1 MWFASSPP
9 GWTVLPAI
17 ARIASAGMGWRNV
30 SLLTVLVLL
39 PGKVL
44 GSDLPSPQLEFF
56 EQQIRPVLANAC
68 YDCHGVNKQKGGL
81 RVDSREG
88 LLKGGDTGPAIIP
101 GDAGNSLLIQ
111 SIRHEHP
118 DQKMPKGRPKLA
130 NAVSAHFVK
139 WVNEGALDP
148 RDHPPKPDEVVK
160 ADWAGLFEARRGWW
174 SFQAPRLPSVPAVTG
189 TAWSEQ
195 PVDRFILAKLE
206 EHGLAPAP
214 AASAPVWL
222 RRVHFAI
229 TGLPPTPGEQAA
241 FLADPSPEGKA
252 KVVDGLLASPHYG
265 ERWARHWMDLVR
277 FAESY
282 GHEQDF
288 AIPYVWQYRDYLIR
302 AFNADVPYTEFVKEH
317 IAGDLLTAPRRHP
330 DAGFNESVIG
340 TGWWYLHQATH
351 GPVDPYQDEAD
362 RMDNQV
368 DVLSKTFLGLT
379 VACSRCHDHKFDPI
393 ATKDYYSLTAFL
405 RGSRQDL
412 AYLDPNGQLEKR
424 AEQLRQLHAEQTAVL
439 RTALKDERARGGPEI
454 AAYFMAAHEVIHG
467 RAGPPDEEQDGPA
480 ETIFEDFEAGS
491 YQRWNVAGDAF
502 GTVPA
507 TGAHPGQQ
515 PVEGFLGTGLVN
527 SFTRGDAPKGTLRS
541 RSFQIGRP
549 YIRLLVGGGIPS
561 QTARV
566 VLRVGDKEVRSAA
579 GSNREQLEPV
589 VWDVRGF
596 AGQQA
601 SIEIIDDESNTW
613 GHILVDQIVFTDS
626 PDAKP
631 ARFTRPVAVVAAER
645 GLKASVLERWATA
658 WLSPAGQGPAH
669 PLQVWLRAVAP
680 ENATPLP
687 ASSLAPPAPEP
698 NAPAIPFPAPDYAGW
713 FPSGQAFSR
722 QAELGGNWRVAGA
735 QIEFLPGTAAHSGLV
750 AGALQGTLRSPTFT
764 LTHPNIH
771 LRLAGRGQVRLII
784 SRYGLRE
791 FNPLL
796 FEKTLFEVN
805 TDGRFTWY
813 SIDANLE
820 RHIGRLAYLEI
831 IDNGKDHIAIDRIV
845 FSTDPKPPKD
855 IRMDGPAQGSPAQC
869 AQHLESTVHKALD
882 AWLDQKPGQDGL
894 PLLAWLS
901 QNGFLDWG
909 AATPAIAGIAGRME
923 QAAEGLPDP
932 MRVLA
937 MTDGTVEP
945 ARVFV
950 RGDHKNPGP
959 PVERQFLQVLGG
971 TAPLAIKHGSGR
983 VELAEALIAHSN
995 PLLHRVIVNRIW
1007 AHLFGRGLVPT
1018 VDNFG
1023 KMSRPPSHP
1032 ELLDYLALHFRD
1044 GGGSIKKLIR
1054 SLCLTQT
1061 YAMSSNLSDPVAE
1074 TRDPENALL
1083 HRMKFQRLEGEAIRD
1098 SLLAVQGQWNRTQF
1112 GPSVPTY
1119 FTPFM
1124 GDRMWVKNESGPM
1137 DGDRRR
1143 SVYLETRRNFLNPWM
1158 LTFDLPVPDTTVG
1171 QRNCSNVPGQA
1182 LTLMNDPFVKLQA
1195 ETWAKEWVGRTDLS
1209 GRQRIE
1215 LMFVCALARQPKPA
1229 EMDQMINFLQV
1240 QVQARGLPAEAVQGD
1255 QALWADACHVIF
1267 MMKEFCYVQ

>member
-1 MWFASSPP
+1 
-9 GWTVLPAI
+9 
-17 ARIASAGMGWRNV
+17 MGWLSV
-30 SLLTVLVLL
+30 LLFPLLVLL
-39 PGKVL
+39 PGTGL
-44 GSDLPSPQLEFF
+44 GADLSEPQVAFF
-56 EQQIRPVLANAC
+56 EQHIRPVLANEC

-81 RVDSREG
+81 RVDSRDG
-88 LLKGGDTGPAIIP
+88 LFMGGDTGPAIIP
-101 GDAGNSLLIQ
+101 GDAGRSLLIQ
-111 SIRHEHP
+111 SIQHEHP
-118 DQKMPKGRPKLA
+118 DSEMPKGRPKLSQE
-130 NAVSAHFVK
+130 VIAHFAK
-139 WVNEGALDP
+139 WVHEGAVDP
-148 RDHPPKPDEVVK
+148 RDHPPKPGEVVA
-160 ADWAGLFEARRGWW
+160 ADWESLFESRRAWW
-174 SFQAPRLPSVPAVTG
+174 SFQPPRMPSLPEVVD

-206 EHGLAPAP
+206 ENGLAPAS
-214 AASAPVWL
+214 AASAPTWL

-229 TGLPPTPGEQAA
+229 TGLPPTPEEQAA
-241 FLADPSPEGKA
+241 FLADPSPEARA
-252 KVVDGLLASPHYG
+252 KVVDRLLASPHYG

-288 AIPYVWQYRDYLIR
+288 AIPHVWQYRDYLIR

-317 IAGDLLTAPRRHP
+317 VAGDLLTTPRRHP
-330 DAGFNESVIG
+330 SAGFNESVIG

-351 GPVDPYQDEAD
+351 APVDPYQDEAD

-393 ATKDYYSLTAFL
+393 PTKDYYSLTAFL

-412 AYLDPNGQLEKR
+412 AYLDPNGQLDKR
-424 AEQLRQLHAEQTAVL
+424 TEHLRQLHAEQTTVL
-439 RTALKDERARGGPEI
+439 RTAMKDERARGGPEI
-454 AAYFMAAHEVIHG
+454 AAYFAAAHEVIHG
-467 RAGPPDEEQDGPA
+467 RAGPPHEDQDGPA
-480 ETIFEDFEAGS
+480 ETIFEDFEAGC

-515 PVEGFLGTGLVN
+515 AVEGFLGTGLVN

-541 RSFQIGRP
+541 QSFHIGHS

-566 VLRVGDKEVRSAA
+566 VLRVGDNEVRSAA

-596 AGQQA
+596 AGQKA
-601 SIEIIDDESNTW
+601 SIEIIDDESITW

-631 ARFTRPVAVVAAER
+631 IRLARPVAVVAAER
-645 GLKASVLERWATA
+645 GLQAPVLERWVTV
-658 WLSPAGQGPAH
+658 WLSPAAQSPTH
-669 PLQVWLRAVAP
+669 PLHAWLRAVAP
-680 ENATPLP
+680 DNAGPLP
-687 ASSLAPPAPEP
+687 ASSVVASVSAPDTPTV
-698 NAPAIPFPAPDYAGW
+698 PFPVLDYAEW

-722 QAELGGNWRVAGA
+722 HVERGANWRVAGA
-735 QIEFLPGTAAHSGLV
+735 QIEFLPRTAAHSGLV

-796 FEKTLFEVN
+796 FEKTLFEVA
-805 TDGRFTWY
+805 TDGRFAWH
-813 SIDANLE
+813 SIDANVE
-820 RHIGRLAYLEI
+820 RHIGRPAYFEV
-831 IDNGKDHIAIDRIV
+831 IDNGNDHVAVDRIV
-845 FSTDPKPPKD
+845 FSKSPKPPSEVGA
-855 IRMDGPAQGSPAQC
+855 DGPAPGSSAQR
-869 AQHLESTVHKALD
+869 AQHLEFTVHQALD
-882 AWLDQKPGQDGL
+882 AWLDEKPAEEGL

-901 QNGFLDWG
+901 QNGLLDWG
-909 AATPAIAGIAGRME
+909 AATTAIAGIAGRMD

-959 PVERQFLQVLGG
+959 PVERQFLEVLGG
-971 TAPLAIKHGSGR
+971 TAPLDIKHGSGR
-983 VELAEALIAHSN
+983 VELAGALIADSN

-1007 AHLFGRGLVPT
+1007 AHLFGRGLVST
-1018 VDNFG
+1018 VDNLG
-1023 KMSRPPSHP
+1023 RMSRPPSHP
-1032 ELLDYLALHFRD
+1032 ELLDYLALNFRD

-1054 SLCLTQT
+1054 SLCLTHT
-1061 YAMSSNLSDPVAE
+1061 YGMSSNLSDPAAE

-1083 HRMKFQRLEGEAIRD
+1083 HRMNFYRLEGEAIRD
-1098 SLLAVQGQWNRTQF
+1098 SLLVVSGPWNRTQF
-1112 GPSVPTY
+1112 GPSVPTH

-1171 QRNCSNVPGQA
+1171 QRNRSNVPGQA
-1182 LTLMNDPFVKLQA
+1182 LMLMNDPFVKIQA
-1195 ETWAKEWVGRTDLS
+1195 EAWSKEWVSRTDLS
-1209 GRQRIE
+1209 DRQRIE
-1215 LMFVCALARQPKPA
+1215 WMFVRALARRPKPA
-1229 EMDQMINFLQV
+1229 EMDQMITFLQV
-1240 QVQARGLPAEAVQGD
+1240 QAQARGLSTEAVPGD